1 MLFEIGVI
9 SGLATQ
15 EPRLD
20 YSRWRNNCSWFFV
33 ALRKT
38 GVMEEVE
45 RLIATTGLD
54 VAGRL
59 KGTNGFS
66 KATMGEAE
74 TPKHPSEGFEQ
85 PLDTTGTQGTTI
97 GWVTVG

>member
-45 RLIATTGLD
+45 SLITTIGL
-54 VAGRL
+54 VMVGRL
-59 KGTNGFS
+59 KGTNSFFV
-66 KATMGEAE
+66 AIVGE
-74 TPKHPSEGFEQ
+74 PSPIVGW
-85 PLDTTGTQGTTI
+85 TTGWEMVAS
-97 GWVTVG
+97 WVVVG